1 MKMIELPNT
10 DKKVVSILSGGLDST
25 ILTYMLVHK
34 YGNNNVLAL
43 SFNYGQRHSKELYKA
58 KKTCEKLN
66 IKQHVVDI
74 SFLNDIIKN
83 VCSISKDTTVE
94 LPEIEDVLGDPQS
107 STYVPFRNLIFS
119 SLALSFAESND
130 ANLIFLG
137 IQSNDCYGYWDCTQ
151 EFTDTLNSL
160 TKLNRKTNIQIVT
173 PFVNFDK
180 KDEILIGNELK
191 VPFEDTWTCYKGDEK
206 ACGKCSSCA
215 ERIANF
221 ARAGIIDPTEYEI
234 KLDWEQ
240 LLNNF
245 ERK

>member
-1 MKMIELPNT
+1 MLQLLPQSDTLTLESTNPCEAVAFINSYIE
-10 DKKVVSILSGGLDST
+10 
-25 ILTYMLVHK
+25 K
-34 YGNNNVLAL
+34 Y
-43 SFNYGQRHSKELYKA
+43 H
-58 KKTCEKLN
+58 CEN
-66 IKQHVVDI
+66 MSVDI

-180 KDEILIGNELK
+180 KDEI
-191 VPFEDTWTCYKGDEK
+191 FD
-206 ACGKCSSCA
+206 
-215 ERIANF
+215 
-221 ARAGIIDPTEYEI
+221 IIMSITE
-234 KLDWEQ
+234 
-240 LLNNF
+240 
-245 ERK
+245 